1 MIGFYAA
8 GAMGSGG
15 SPGAWTPADLSP
27 EEWWDFSDG
36 STLTLASGAV
46 SAIASKGSGGRSASN
61 GTAAERPTLSSVNG
75 LSAALFDGSND
86 FLGLSSSLSTGSQP
100 NPLTIAQVFTRPSS
114 GIISQI
120 MGAGSNSP
128 PWTTQWWT
136 DNVTYISPWGGGSSF
151 ATMGSADTRT
161 GTFVDI
167 IVKGASTTT
176 LYRNGSTVASVT
188 TPSGSGSL
196 ARIGSRGT
204 ALHNGAICEIV
215 YLYSAVSGADLANLT
230 SYLMTKWGV

>member
-1 MIGFYAA
+1 
-8 GAMGSGG
+8 MGIRRLMMATGG
-15 SPGAWTPADLSP
+15 GGGWDPSALNP

-61 GTAAERPTLSSVNG
+61 GTAAWRPTLSSVNG

-86 FLGLSSSLSTGSQP
+86 VLELSSSLSTGSSP

-114 GIISQI
+114 GIFSSI
-120 MGAGSNSP
+120 MGAGSNNQP
-128 PWTTQWWT
+128 YTTLWWT
-136 DNVTYISPWGGGSSF
+136 DNLTYIAPWGGSF
-151 ATMGSADTRT
+151 DTMGSADTRT

-167 IVKGASTTT
+167 IVKGVSTTT
-176 LYRNGSTVASVT
+176 LYRNGSTVASVPT
-188 TPSGSGSL
+188 KSTSGGL
-196 ARIGSRGT
+196 TRIGGRGS

>member
-1 MIGFYAA
+1 VIGFYAA

-15 SPGAWTPADLSP
+15 SPAPWTPADLSP

-46 SAIASKGSGGRSASN
+46 SAIASKGSGGRIASQ
-61 GTAAERPTLSSVNG
+61 GATSGRPTLSSVNG

-86 FLGLSSSLSTGSQP
+86 LLNLSSSLPTGASP

-114 GIISQI
+114 GIVSQI
-120 MGAGSNSP
+120 MGVGSSTS

-136 DNVTYISPWGGGSSF
+136 DNVTYIAPWSGSF

-167 IVKGASTTT
+167 IVKGASSTT
-176 LYRNGSTVASVT
+176 LYRNGSTVASV
-188 TPSGSGSL
+188 SNIGGSGSL
-196 ARIGSRGT
+196 TRIGSWGST
-204 ALHNGAICEIV
+204 VHNGAICEIV

-230 SYLMTKWGV
+230 NYLMTKWGV

>member
-1 MIGFYAA
+1 VIGFYAA

-15 SPGAWTPADLSP
+15 SPGGWTPADLSP
-27 EEWWDFSDG
+27 AEWWDFSDG

-46 SAIASKGSGGRSASN
+46 SAIASKGSGGRSASQ
-61 GTAAERPTLSSVNG
+61 GTAAARPTLSSVNG

-86 FLGLSSSLSTGSQP
+86 VLNLSSSLPTGSTP

-114 GIISQI
+114 GIVSQI
-120 MGAGSNSP
+120 MGGGTSTP

-136 DNVTYISPWGGGSSF
+136 DNVTYIAPWSGSF

-167 IVKGASTTT
+167 IVKGASSTT
-176 LYRNGSTVASVT
+176 LYRNGSTVASV
-188 TPSGSGSL
+188 SNVAGSGGLSL
-196 ARIGSRGT
+196 IGSRGT
-204 ALHNGAICEIV
+204 TRHNGAICEIV
-215 YLYSAVSGADLANLT
+215 YLYSAVSGTDLANLT
-230 SYLMTKWGV
+230 SYLMSKWGV

>member
-15 SPGAWTPADLSP
+15 SPGPWTPADLSP

-36 STLTLASGAV
+36 STLTLDSGAV

-61 GTAAERPTLSSVNG
+61 GVAAGRPTLSSVNG

-86 FLGLSSSLSTGSQP
+86 LLTLSSSLSTGASP

-114 GIISQI
+114 GIFSAI
-120 MGAGSNSP
+120 MGVGSNSP
-128 PWTTQWWT
+128 PYPTLWWT
-136 DNVTYISPWGGGSSF
+136 DNLTYIAPWGGSSS
-151 ATMGSADTRT
+151 TMGSADTRT

-167 IVKGASTTT
+167 IVRGASSTT
-176 LYRNGSTVASVT
+176 LYRNGSTVASV
-188 TPSGSGSL
+188 SNVAGSGSL
-196 ARIGSRGT
+196 TRIGSRGST
-204 ALHNGAICEIV
+204 VHNGAICEIV
-215 YLYSAVSGADLANLT
+215 YLYSDVSGADLANLT
-230 SYLMTKWGV
+230 SYLMSKWGV

>member
-15 SPGAWTPADLSP
+15 SPGGWTPEDLSP

-36 STLTLASGAV
+36 STLTIDSGAV

-61 GTAAERPTLSSVNG
+61 GTAAARPTLSSVNG

-86 FLGLSSSLSTGSQP
+86 VLQLSSSLSTGGAPS
-100 NPLTIAQVFTRPSS
+100 PLTIAQVFTRPSS
-114 GIISQI
+114 GTLSAI
-120 MGAGSNSP
+120 MGPGSNTP
-128 PWTTQWWT
+128 PYPTLWWT
-136 DNVTYISPWGGGSSF
+136 DNLTYIAPWSGSF
-151 ATMGSADTRT
+151 ATAGSADTRT

-167 IVKGASTTT
+167 IVKGASSTT
-176 LYRNGSTVASVT
+176 LYRNGSTVASV
-188 TPSGSGSL
+188 SSIAGSGGLSL
-196 ARIGSRGT
+196 IGSRGT
-204 ALHNGAICEIV
+204 TRHNGAICEIV

-230 SYLMTKWGV
+230 SYLMSKWGV

>member
-1 MIGFYAA
+1 VIGFYAA

-15 SPGAWTPADLSP
+15 SPGSWTPADLSP

-61 GTAAERPTLSSVNG
+61 GTAGARPTLSSVNG
-75 LSAALFDGSND
+75 LPAALFDGSND
-86 FLGLSSSLSTGSQP
+86 VLDLSSSLPTGSLP
-100 NPLTIAQVFTRPSS
+100 TLLTIAQVFTRPSS
-114 GIISQI
+114 GIFSAI
-120 MGAGSNSP
+120 MGAGSNNQP
-128 PWTTQWWT
+128 YPTLWWT
-136 DNVTYISPWGGGSSF
+136 DNLTYIAPWGGSF
-151 ATMGSADTRT
+151 ATMGPADTRT

-167 IVKGASTTT
+167 IVKGASSTT

-188 TPSGSGSL
+188 TPTGSGNL
-196 ARIGSRGT
+196 TRIGGRGS

-230 SYLMTKWGV
+230 SYLMSKWGV

>member
-1 MIGFYAA
+1 
-8 GAMGSGG
+8 MGSGG

-46 SAIASKGSGGRSASN
+46 SAIASKGSGGRSASQ
-61 GTAAERPTLSSVNG
+61 GLAAGRPTLSSVNG

-86 FLGLSSSLSTGSQP
+86 SLELSSSLPTGATP

-114 GIISQI
+114 GIVSQV
-120 MGAGSNSP
+120 MGAGSNSS

-136 DNVTYISPWGGGSSF
+136 DNVTYIAPWGSGSSF

-176 LYRNGSTVASVT
+176 LYRNGSTVASVSNL
-188 TPSGSGSL
+188 SGSGGL
-196 ARIGSRGT
+196 TRMGSRGST
-204 ALHNGAICEIV
+204 VHNGAICEIV
-215 YLYSAVSGADLANLT
+215 YLYSAVSGTDLANLT
-230 SYLMTKWGV
+230 SYLMSKWGV

>member
-1 MIGFYAA
+1 MGIRRLMMAA
-8 GAMGSGG
+8 GGG
-15 SPGAWTPADLSP
+15 GWDPSVLNP

-36 STLTLASGAV
+36 STLTIDSGAV
-46 SAIASKGSGGRSASN
+46 SAIASKGSGGRIASRDL
-61 GTAAERPTLSSVNG
+61 AVSRPTLSSVNG

-86 FLGLSSSLSTGSQP
+86 SLELSSSLPTGASP

-120 MGAGSNSP
+120 MGSGSSSA

-136 DNVTYISPWGGGSSF
+136 DNVTYIAPWGGSF

-167 IVKGASTTT
+167 IVRGASGTT
-176 LYRNGSTVASVT
+176 LYRNGSTVASVSND
-188 TPSGSGSL
+188 SGSGNL
-196 ARIGSRGT
+196 TRIGSRGT
-204 ALHNGAICEIV
+204 TPHNGAICEIV

>member
-1 MIGFYAA
+1 
-8 GAMGSGG
+8 MGSGG
-15 SPGAWTPADLSP
+15 SPGGWTPADLSP

-46 SAIASKGSGGRSASN
+46 SAIASKGSGGRSASQ
-61 GTAAERPTLSSVNG
+61 GTAAWRPTLSSVNG

-86 FLGLSSSLSTGSQP
+86 VLDLSSNLPTGSP
-100 NPLTIAQVFTRPSS
+100 PALLTIAQVFTRPSS
-114 GIISQI
+114 GILSAI
-120 MGAGSNSP
+120 MGPGSNNP
-128 PWTTQWWT
+128 PYPTLWWT
-136 DNVTYISPWGGGSSF
+136 DNLTYIGPWGTGGGF

-176 LYRNGSTVASVT
+176 LYRNGSTVASVPT
-188 TPSGSGSL
+188 QSGSGGL
-196 ARIGSRGT
+196 TRIGARGSS
-204 ALHNGAICEIV
+204 LHNGAICEIV
-215 YLYSAVSGADLANLT
+215 YLYSAVSGTDLANLT

>member
-1 MIGFYAA
+1 VIGFYAA

-15 SPGAWTPADLSP
+15 SPGGWTPADLSP
-27 EEWWDFSDG
+27 VEWWDFSDG

-46 SAIASKGSGGRSASN
+46 SAIASKGSGGRSASQ
-61 GTAAERPTLSSVNG
+61 GTAGARPTLSSVNG

-86 FLGLSSSLSTGSQP
+86 ALNLSSTLPTGAAPS
-100 NPLTIAQVFTRPSS
+100 PLTIAQVFTRPSS
-114 GIISQI
+114 GIVSAI
-120 MGAGSNSP
+120 MGAGSNNP
-128 PWTTQWWT
+128 PYTTLWWT
-136 DNVTYISPWGGGSSF
+136 DNLTYIAPWGGNF

-167 IVKGASTTT
+167 IVRGASSTT

-188 TPSGSGSL
+188 TPSGSASL
-196 ARIGSRGT
+196 NRIGSRGSSI
-204 ALHNGAICEIV
+204 HNGAICEIV
-215 YLYSAVSGADLANLT
+215 YLSSAVSGADLANLT

>member
-15 SPGAWTPADLSP
+15 SPGPWTPADLSP

-36 STLTLASGAV
+36 STLTIDSGAV

-61 GTAAERPTLSSVNG
+61 GTAAWRPALSSVNG

-86 FLGLSSSLSTGSQP
+86 VLELSSSLSTGSSP

-114 GIISQI
+114 GIFSAI

-128 PWTTQWWT
+128 PYTTLWWT
-136 DNVTYISPWGGGSSF
+136 DNLTYIAPWGGSF
-151 ATMGSADTRT
+151 DTMGSADTRT

-167 IVKGASTTT
+167 IVRGASSTT
-176 LYRNGSTVASVT
+176 LYRNGSTVASVSNK
-188 TPSGSGSL
+188 SGSANL
-196 ARIGSRGT
+196 TRIGARGS

-215 YLYSAVSGADLANLT
+215 YLYSAVSGTDLANLT
-230 SYLMTKWGV
+230 SYLMSKWGV